1 LDCFPET
8 YLMEETDEIQVKYL
22 QFS

>member
-22 QFS
+22 QFR

>member
-8 YLMEETDEIQVKYL
+8 YMMEETDEIQVKYL